1 VTTVP
6 EGTPSTLAT
15 TVDGPFQ
22 SSLRAWC
29 WRYVLALVLASLL
42 TAAGLL
48 GGSWYL
54 DHKFESAKDVSLRL
68 SQGPP
73 ANFLIL
79 GSDSRAFVEDPQDEA
94 SFGGTHLVGGQRA
107 DAIIVARVEPRAR
120 RGLLVSFPRD
130 LLVRQRGQG
139 TRRINEAF
147 ERGPQGVIDVL
158 RDNFDIPIHH
168 YLEVDFAGFRTMVD
182 AIGGVRMHIP
192 APVRDRLTGL
202 DVKTAGCVVFDG
214 AQALAWV
221 RSRHFTYLED
231 GKWRSDPTGDLGRIQ
246 RQQEFIRRL
255 MSRAISAGALNP
267 IRANNL
273 ANVALANLKVD
284 DTLHVRD
291 ALRLVRAFRSV
302 APGAVEMLAL
312 PTQPAGQLLRPA
324 PAAKAVVTR
333 LRGQTPATVPV
344 PSPAASAL
352 PAPAPRPSAPPAS
365 LPKAAC

>member
-1 VTTVP
+1 
-6 EGTPSTLAT
+6 
-15 TVDGPFQ
+15 VDAPFQ

-42 TAAGLL
+42 TAGGLL

-54 DHKFESAKDVSLRL
+54 DHKFASAKDVSLRL
-68 SQGPP
+68 DQGPP

-79 GSDSRAFVEDPQDEA
+79 GSDSRAFVEDPRDEA
-94 SFGGTHLVGGQRA
+94 SFGGTNLVGGQRA

-120 RGLLVSFPRD
+120 RGVLVSFPRD
-130 LLVRQRGQG
+130 LMVRQRGQG
-139 TRRINEAF
+139 SRRINESF

-158 RDNFDIPIHH
+158 RDNFNIPIHH

-182 AIGGVRMHIP
+182 AIGGVRMNIP

-202 DVKTAGCVVFDG
+202 DVKSTGCVVFDG

-221 RSRHFTYLED
+221 RSRHFTYLEE

-255 MSRAISAGALNP
+255 MSRAISQGALNP
-267 IRANNL
+267 LRANHL

-284 DTLHVRD
+284 DTLQVRD

-312 PTQPAGQLLRPA
+312 PTQPVGQVLRPA
-324 PAAKAVVTR
+324 PEAKAVVTR
-333 LRGQTPATVPV
+333 LRGQTPA
-344 PSPAASAL
+344 
-352 PAPAPRPSAPPAS
+352 PAPAAPSPSTAATAAPVPPVPGPSAPAPPKPA
-365 LPKAAC
+365 C